1 MQVGAGF
8 WVCFLVLASGGIVKM
23 ATDDE
28 LFRSRRVGRMIE
40 SARKGAG
47 VTQAAVLEALGKGTS
62 YRAWMRE
69 VETGERFRGKGPTV
83 LPPYEYKKLAGVV
96 GLDPV
101 DVLCAAGVPK
111 VEWGGLSNS
120 SSTNAGVVRV
130 DVTGLSDLQV
140 RVIDDLVR
148 ELRKV
153 PDDDKEDGG
162 R

>member
-47 VTQAAVLEALGKGTS
+47 VAQAAVLEALGKGTS

-111 VEWGGLSNS
+111 VEWGGY
-120 SSTNAGVVRV
+120 
-130 DVTGLSDLQV
+130 
-140 RVIDDLVR
+140 I
-148 ELRKV
+148 E
-153 PDDDKEDGG
+153 
-162 R
+162 